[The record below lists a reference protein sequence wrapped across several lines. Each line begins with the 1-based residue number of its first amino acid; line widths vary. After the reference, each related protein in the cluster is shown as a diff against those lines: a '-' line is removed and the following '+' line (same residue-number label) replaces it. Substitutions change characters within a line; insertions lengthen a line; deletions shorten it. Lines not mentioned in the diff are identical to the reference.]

1 MINTRKI
8 ILWLALLAVAG
19 GLLMVLVGTVAVARE
34 NPPVTH
40 TIQWDS
46 PQTEALARRAC
57 FDCHSHETVWPWYS
71 YVAPVA
77 FLVAHDVEEGREEM
91 NFSTGYK
98 LNGGE
103 MAEQI
108 EDGEMPPRI
117 YLPTH
122 PEANLTSQEKET
134 LIAGLIAT
142 FGGERGGERDNNDD
156 DDDNDD

>member
-1 MINTRKI
+1 MLIG
-8 ILWLALLAVAG
+8 LLALVVTG
-19 GLLMVLVGTVAVARE
+19 SLLMVLIGTVAVAHD

-77 FLVAHDVEEGREEM
+77 FLVAHDVDEGREEM

-117 YLPTH
+117 YLPPH
-122 PEANLTSQEKET
+122 PEANLTAQEKET

-142 FGGERGGERDNNDD
+142 FGGERGGDRGDNDD
-156 DDDNDD
+156 DGDDD